1 MFLAFQFGDLIRVPF
16 GWLLGFLYDLTS
28 NYGVAMILFALIV
41 QAVLTPINA
50 KSKKS
55 MMKMSRLQPQI
66 QEIQRKYANDQQKQ
80 NEAMQQLQ
88 KEEGA
93 SMGMG
98 GCLWSFVP
106 LFILFPLFTVI
117 REPITYILG
126 ESAEVAAQIIA
137 VVKSASPEL
146 FTASRNGGYYDQVI
160 AASAIADHAAAIA
173 AAIPGISAETL
184 AGINFDFYG
193 INLGAIPEFNIFGA
207 SWAWDWAHI
216 GAFLIPVVSTGSQFL
231 QMWINQKT
239 NDSLI
244 TNEKGVQ
251 DKEMAEKSQT
261 AQQTKSMMLMMPLM
275 TLWIGF
281 TVSAGLSVYWFIGG
295 LVRMISDPIMTKHY
309 RKVYDAEDAERLK
322 RYMEQDAIEAEKE
335 RVRAERRAANPE
347 GQTQNT
353 SKKKLQ
359 KKLQLEEEAAKA
371 AAAKEYAA
379 KKGVATEEE
388 VTETSCMS
396 GIPSRP
402 YCKGR
407 NYDPNRYA
415 TDSTEE

>member
-41 QAVLTPINA
+41 QGVLTPINA

-126 ESAEVAAQIIA
+126 ESAEVAAQIIE
-137 VVKSASPEL
+137 VVKTASPEL
-146 FTASRNGGYYDQVI
+146 FTGGRTGGYYDQVI
-160 AASAIADHAAAIA
+160 AASAIADHASAIA

-184 AGINFDFYG
+184 AGINFNFIG
-193 INLGAIPEFNIFGA
+193 INLGAIPDFKF
-207 SWAWDWAHI
+207 WAWDAFNWANI
-216 GAFLIPVVSTGSQFL
+216 GAFLIPLVSAASQVL
-231 QMWINQKT
+231 QMWISQKS
-239 NDSLI
+239 NDSVV

-251 DKEMAEKSQT
+251 DKEMAANSQS
-261 AQQTKSMMLMMPLM
+261 AQSTKTMMWMMPLM
-275 TLWIGF
+275 SLWIGF
-281 TVSAGLSVYWFIGG
+281 TVSAGLSLYWFIGG
-295 LVRMISDPIMTKHY
+295 VFRMITDPIMTKHY
-309 RKVYDAEDAERLK
+309 RKVYDEEDAIKLQR
-322 RYMEQDAIEAEKE
+322 AIEADKLEAEKE

-353 SKKKLQ
+353 SKKKLLKQ
-359 KKLQLEEEAAKA
+359 QQMEEAAAKA
-371 AAAKEYAA
+371 AAKREYDAS
-379 KKGVATEEE
+379 KGIVEEETEEA
-388 VTETSCMS
+388 SCMS

-407 NYDPNRYA
+407 NYDPNRYN
-415 TDSTEE
+415 TEE